1 MKLNKKFKVLSVGM
15 LLVVTLSSAMGC
27 SKGSSEAYN
36 EIDSTKTV
44 ELIGETKNTLV
55 IDVRDAD
62 AYAEGHLTNAINIPF
77 DEFEEKIADLEGY
90 KDQTIVLI
98 CNTGNKSG
106 KAGKMLVDKGFTK
119 VYNAEDG
126 MDEFDYDT
134 VKYTNVTGSEF
145 EKLAAEKTDAVII
158 DLRDAKDFEKG
169 SVKNSIHIPMDEFE
183 VQAKEKLK
191 DKNQEILLYCNT
203 GTRTA
208 EASQILEKN
217 GYTKDKNISLF
228 SSLIK
233 KGIIRK
239 GGSGN
244 KIIYKLN

>member
-169 SVKNSIHIPMDEFE
+169 SVKNSIHIPMNEFE

-217 GYTKDKNISLF
+217 GYTNVVNSIDGVKE
-228 SSLIK
+228 
-233 KGIIRK
+233 
-239 GGSGN
+239 
-244 KIIYKLN
+244 YKFNLQ

>member
-126 MDEFDYDT
+126 MGEFDYDT

-217 GYTKDKNISLF
+217 GYTNVVNSIDGVKEYEFNLQ
-228 SSLIK
+228 
-233 KGIIRK
+233 
-239 GGSGN
+239 
-244 KIIYKLN
+244 

>member
-126 MDEFDYDT
+126 MGEFDYDT

-217 GYTKDKNISLF
+217 GYTNVVNSIDGVKE
-228 SSLIK
+228 
-233 KGIIRK
+233 
-239 GGSGN
+239 
-244 KIIYKLN
+244 YKFNLQ

>member
-62 AYAEGHLTNAINIPF
+62 AYAAGHLTNAINIPF

-217 GYTKDKNISLF
+217 GYTNVVNSIDGVKE
-228 SSLIK
+228 
-233 KGIIRK
+233 
-239 GGSGN
+239 
-244 KIIYKLN
+244 YKFNLQ

>member
-217 GYTKDKNISLF
+217 GYTNFVNSIDGVKE
-228 SSLIK
+228 
-233 KGIIRK
+233 
-239 GGSGN
+239 
-244 KIIYKLN
+244 YKFNLQ

>member
-134 VKYTNVTGSEF
+134 VKYINVTGSEF

-217 GYTKDKNISLF
+217 GYTNVVNSIDGVKE
-228 SSLIK
+228 
-233 KGIIRK
+233 
-239 GGSGN
+239 
-244 KIIYKLN
+244 YKFNLQ

>member
-15 LLVVTLSSAMGC
+15 LLVVTLSSAIGC

-126 MDEFDYDT
+126 MGEFDYDT

-191 DKNQEILLYCNT
+191 AKNQEILLYCNT

-217 GYTKDKNISLF
+217 GYTNVVNSIDGVKE
-228 SSLIK
+228 
-233 KGIIRK
+233 
-239 GGSGN
+239 
-244 KIIYKLN
+244 YKFNLQ

>member
-55 IDVRDAD
+55 IDVRDVD

-217 GYTKDKNISLF
+217 GYTNVVNSIDGVKE
-228 SSLIK
+228 
-233 KGIIRK
+233 
-239 GGSGN
+239 
-244 KIIYKLN
+244 YKFNLQ

>member
-62 AYAEGHLTNAINIPF
+62 AYAEGHLTNAINIQF

-217 GYTKDKNISLF
+217 GYTNVVNSIDGVKE
-228 SSLIK
+228 
-233 KGIIRK
+233 
-239 GGSGN
+239 
-244 KIIYKLN
+244 YKFNLQ

>member
-134 VKYTNVTGSEF
+134 VKYTNVTVS
-145 EKLAAEKTDAVII
+145 
-158 DLRDAKDFEKG
+158 
-169 SVKNSIHIPMDEFE
+169 
-183 VQAKEKLK
+183 
-191 DKNQEILLYCNT
+191 
-203 GTRTA
+203 
-208 EASQILEKN
+208 
-217 GYTKDKNISLF
+217 
-228 SSLIK
+228 
-233 KGIIRK
+233 
-239 GGSGN
+239 
-244 KIIYKLN
+244 

>member
-217 GYTKDKNISLF
+217 GYTNVVNSIDGVKE
-228 SSLIK
+228 
-233 KGIIRK
+233 
-239 GGSGN
+239 
-244 KIIYKLN
+244 YKFNFQ

>member
-1 MKLNKKFKVLSVGM
+1 M

-203 GTRTA
+203 G
-208 EASQILEKN
+208 SNILLVN
-217 GYTKDKNISLF
+217 
-228 SSLIK
+228 
-233 KGIIRK
+233 
-239 GGSGN
+239 
-244 KIIYKLN
+244 

>member
-1 MKLNKKFKVLSVGM
+1 M
-15 LLVVTLSSAMGC
+15 LLVVTLSSAIGC

-55 IDVRDAD
+55 IYVRDAD

-126 MDEFDYDT
+126 MNEFDYDT

-217 GYTKDKNISLF
+217 GYTNVVNSIDGVKE
-228 SSLIK
+228 
-233 KGIIRK
+233 
-239 GGSGN
+239 
-244 KIIYKLN
+244 YKFNLQ

>member
-62 AYAEGHLTNAINIPF
+62 AYAEGHLMNAINIPF

-217 GYTKDKNISLF
+217 GYTNVVNSIDGVKE
-228 SSLIK
+228 
-233 KGIIRK
+233 
-239 GGSGN
+239 
-244 KIIYKLN
+244 YKFNLQ